1 MTKFHTQAIAAALA
15 FAGFLAA
22 PAQAATVFSTY
33 SQPGDPIGEGQ
44 SAVYTDSD
52 STLSLDADARSIR
65 LSVSRGDDSWYV
77 SLGAPRE
84 RKFEVGRYY
93 DAENPTRRTGRA
105 PYVYLASNGRRCD
118 DAWGEIHI
126 QQLQLDAD
134 ERVVALEATV
144 LQHCDSASAPV
155 LAAVIRHNV
164 APLSLKIDS
173 DPGDVVGEGLQK
185 SYYGDTSVF
194 ELWGGGQSAM
204 LNVHGQRD
212 YWRASLFA
220 PYGQI
225 LQVGTYPIG
234 DAAPAGS
241 AVFVFER
248 PSRPCMRVSSGT
260 LQILAVEY
268 DPDGVITALHADFVQ
283 HCDGAAEAVRG
294 TIRYR
299 A

>member
-1 MTKFHTQAIAAALA
+1 MTKFHPTCFAAALA
-15 FAGFLAA
+15 FASVVAA
-22 PAQAATVFSTY
+22 PAQAATLFSTT
-33 SQPGDPIGEGQ
+33 SQPGDPVGLGQ
-44 SAVYTDSD
+44 SAVYTDADASL
-52 STLSLDADARSIR
+52 TLDADARSIR
-65 LSVSRGDDSWYV
+65 LMVSRDDDSWYV
-77 SLGAPRE
+77 SLGAPRD

-105 PYVYLASNGRRCD
+105 PYVYLANNGRRCD

-126 QQLQLDAD
+126 QQLELDAD

-144 LQHCDSASAPV
+144 LQHCNSADAPV

-164 APLSLKIDS
+164 EPLSLKIDS

-204 LNVHGQRD
+204 FNAHGQRD

-220 PYGQI
+220 PYGQT
-225 LQVGTYPIG
+225 LQVGTYAIG
-234 DAAPAGS
+234 DTAPAGS

-260 LQILAVEY
+260 LRIEAVEY
-268 DPDGVITALHADFVQ
+268 DPDGVITGLHAQFEQ
-283 HCDGAAEAVRG
+283 HCDGAAEALRG

-299 A
+299 L